1 MKRFP
6 IIAVPI
12 IALSLIVVSCSS
24 DKNYSTPAT
33 ATTVITIAAQGNP
46 NAPNSD
52 KGQALFKLI
61 SSATRSIDIVIY
73 EIGDDTLNSALVT
86 AMKKGV
92 YVRVVLDGYSG
103 TVSTNEGF
111 VTQIQDAMKSAGVD
125 SKYFRP
131 HWSSNNFNITH
142 QKSVMIDAVD
152 ASGALLSP
160 MPSSA
165 ALLISTGNFSTY
177 YPKAPAAPELFYQA
191 TDFYVTVTDR
201 TLITQAT
208 SVFNSDFSCAGST
221 VNNAENGTQNVA
233 GPLLWSNGSWANA
246 MTGVSTWNVNN
257 YPGYPAG
264 YPYPMIDVSRMANQ
278 GNVTAYQTNLVNS
291 AVKGD
296 VIRIYNE
303 EFASDTM
310 NGKPTNPVFTA
321 IVAAIGRGADVRV
334 VMSYSTNFTTDLTT
348 IAEAGGTVY
357 FIAPEQLLLAMN
369 GYTGPTYVHA
379 KAIMIN
385 GSEGIFKQGYV
396 GSTNL
401 ENSSMF
407 ENRELGIVIGSANA
421 DAAKVITA
429 QFDSDA
435 SWVGKSTASQIY
447 GVAWTKGSEYT
458 PPAWVSASSPM
469 TTTTTP
475 QASQVNKACGAVIIT
490 K

>member
-6 IIAVPI
+6 IIAAPI
-12 IALSLIVVSCSS
+12 IALSLIVASCSS
-24 DKNYSTPAT
+24 DKNSSTPAP
-33 ATTVITIAAQGNP
+33 ATTVMTIAAQGNP
-46 NAPNSD
+46 DAPNAD
-52 KGQALFKLI
+52 KGRALFKLI

-73 EIGDDTLNSALVT
+73 EIGDDTLNSALVA

-111 VTQIQDAMKSAGVD
+111 VSKIQNAMKNAGID
-125 SKYFRP
+125 SKYFTP

-152 ASGALLSP
+152 ASGAVLSP

-177 YPKAPAAPELFYQA
+177 SKPPAAPQLFYQA
-191 TDFYVTVTDR
+191 TDFYVTVADQ

-208 SVFNSDFSCAGST
+208 NVFNSDFSCAGST
-221 VNNAENGTQNVA
+221 VNNVEYGTQGTA
-233 GPLLWSNGSWANA
+233 GPLLWSNGSWATA
-246 MTGVSTWNVNN
+246 MTGVSTWNINN

-264 YPYPMIDVSRMANQ
+264 YPYPMMDVSTMANQ
-278 GNVTAYQTNLVNS
+278 GNVTAYQTTLVNS
-291 AVKGD
+291 TVKGD

-310 NGKPTNPVFTA
+310 NGKPTNPVFNA
-321 IVAAIGRGADVRV
+321 IVAAIGRGVDVRV

-357 FIAPEQLLLAMN
+357 FIAPEQLLLAMS

-385 GSEGIFKQGYV
+385 GFDGTFKQGYV

-407 ENRELGIVIGSANA
+407 ENRELGIAIGPANA
-421 DAAKVITA
+421 AAARVITA

-435 SWVGKSTASQIY
+435 SWVGNSTAAQIY

-458 PPAWVSASSPM
+458 PAAWAPASSPSM
-469 TTTTTP
+469 TTTP
-475 QASQVNKACGAVIIT
+475 QTSQPNKTCGVVVPT